1 MYQPR
6 IFQEHRPAVLHALMR
21 DHPLATLIT
30 AGSGGLMANLLPF
43 DLIET
48 AGGDHLLRAHLA
60 RANPQIDDLR
70 DAAEALVVF
79 QGPAAYVTPAWYASK
94 AAHGKVV
101 PTWNYATVQ
110 VRGRP
115 RITDDPAWLS
125 AQLTALTAAQETG
138 RPQPWAMTDAP
149 AGFIAAQMKGIVG
162 LDIPIARIDGKWKV
176 SQNRDRADR
185 LGVIAGLGAEPGDD
199 AAAMAA
205 LIEAPP

>member
-6 IFQEHRPAVLHALMR
+6 IFQEQRPAVLHALMR

-43 DLIET
+43 DLAADAE
-48 AGGDHLLRAHLA
+48 GGHMLRAHLA
-60 RANPQIDDLR
+60 SANPQIDDLR
-70 DAAEALVVF
+70 DAPEALVVF

-115 RITDDPAWLS
+115 RIIDDPAWL
-125 AQLTALTAAQETG
+125 ATQLTALTAAQEAG
-138 RPQPWAMTDAP
+138 RDQPWAMTDAP

-162 LDIPIARIDGKWKV
+162 LEIPIARIEGKWKV

-185 LGVIAGLGAEPGDD
+185 LGVVAGLRAEPGDD

-205 LIEAPP
+205 LIEAPS